1 MCERHNNIY
10 YAGAVSETAILFSD
24 LFVFTPG
31 TTMADEIEVADAV
44 WFAMEMMNL

>member
-1 MCERHNNIY
+1 MCERHINTY
-10 YAGAVSETAILFSD
+10 YASAESERATLCSD

-31 TTMADEIEVADAV
+31 TTMADGIEAADAG